1 MHATNIPSLSGL
13 MPLVEFLEPTNTIS
27 IGFSRIIL
35 CWCEIF
41 EFQLE
46 DNVWD
51 DFGESDDHIVLHL
64 SEYKEQFV
72 TWGDS

>member
-1 MHATNIPSLSGL
+1 MLSHARHKYSLAKC
-13 MPLVEFLEPTNTIS
+13 IS